1 MSFFDELKR
10 RNVIRVAIAYV
21 VVGWLIMQFA
31 DVVLNN
37 IEAPGWVFQVIMLV
51 LAIGLPLVLLF
62 AWAFEMTPEGIK
74 REKDVDRSQS
84 ITPHTG
90 KKLNNTILILMAL
103 AIGYLLFDKFSTPA
117 QPGSDHFSQQTT
129 GQTTDTS
136 EKSAL
141 TPVEAIPEPAVNRQ
155 SIAVLPFD
163 NRSRNVDDEYFTEG
177 IHDDLLTNLAR
188 IASLKVIS
196 RTSVTQYKDTEKTIP
211 QIAEEL
217 GVATVMEGAVQR
229 SGDTVRINVQLID
242 AQTDEHLWA
251 EIFDRELTA
260 ENLFAIQSEISQKI
274 AEALEA
280 TLSPEETQ
288 RINNFPTQSMEA
300 YNAYLRGR
308 QLLPQRNAKDL
319 ALAMESFE
327 EAVKLDPGFALA
339 WVGIAE
345 SANLLEVHGT
355 LNPDTKNQIMQ
366 SAIDNA
372 LQIDPNLGEAYV
384 SQGSLLDDL
393 GQSEQSEAAYKRA
406 IELSPNYATA
416 YHWYSILINDTND
429 RLQES
434 LALINKA
441 EQLDPLSPII
451 KQNIA
456 GLYSRMGRY
465 DEAEATYKQILA
477 ANPEFSSGMVN
488 MGWSLYGL
496 DKGRLDEG
504 ITITRAAHRVDP
516 GKISSLIVEYTFWI
530 GLGDYQSAQIVYQQ
544 METLDAGHRWL
555 PAAKGYTAIRQGRYA
570 AAKEEGLYLLQN
582 FNSLAPQRHAFR
594 ILARSG
600 AYEQARIVL
609 LKIEPRYS
617 DPEQWSDILNEG
629 TGDACI
635 VGLTLLRT
643 GDEQLGRELLTVS
656 ANYWEQT
663 APLYIQHADIYPS
676 FECHAY
682 LGKVEKAIDALE
694 ISLEHGHVLRNWL
707 GIAANP
713 ELRILQEHP
722 RFAAMDEKARAELE
736 RQREH
741 LAQLEAEAGP

>member
-682 LGKVEKAIDALE
+682 LGEVEKAIDALE

-707 GIAANP
+707 GIAVNP
-713 ELRILQEHP
+713 ELRMLQEHP

>member
-707 GIAANP
+707 GIAVNP
-713 ELRILQEHP
+713 ELRMLQEHP